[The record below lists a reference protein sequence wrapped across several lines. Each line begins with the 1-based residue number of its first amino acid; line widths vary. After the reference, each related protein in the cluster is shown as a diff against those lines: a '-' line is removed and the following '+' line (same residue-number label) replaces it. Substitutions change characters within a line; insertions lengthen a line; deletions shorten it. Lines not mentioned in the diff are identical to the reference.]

1 VDLDFQAMGG
11 VMRKPYELPTLVV
24 YGRIADCTFT
34 TPGGHKGCV
43 TNCHPDMFQELSAN
57 S

>member
-1 VDLDFQAMGG
+1 MDLDFQAMGG